1 MRRSS
6 KWSTFVG
13 LSLIATLFL
22 LVGSYA
28 QHTCAQVKG
37 INTQASNSIASFD
50 LRTKLGSRLI
60 REVNPELAW
69 FNLTDWMYLLN
80 RSEPQSPEGVLAHVI
95 ASIFTRDTGALASK
109 IGNSSIQYG
118 LDRWLT
124 NNGKQN
130 KKKLASLDTSSPWP
144 NTLTVTKAQSS
155 ANGTRR
161 TYWLKGT
168 ARTSEPGVFY
178 PIEFSIQ
185 LVKNSQGR
193 WLANDFEVISQQWER
208 R

>member
-1 MRRSS
+1 MRRST

-28 QHTCAQVKG
+28 QHSCAQVKG
-37 INTQASNSIASFD
+37 IKTQVSNPIASSD

-60 REVNPELAW
+60 SEASPELAW

-80 RSEPQSPEGVLAHVI
+80 RSEAQSPEGVLAHVV
-95 ASIFTRDTGALASK
+95 ASIFTRDTGALASQM
-109 IGNSSIQYG
+109 GNSSIQYG

-124 NNGKQN
+124 KNGKQN

-144 NTLTVTKAQSS
+144 NTLTVARAQSS
-155 ANGTRR
+155 ANETRR

-185 LVKNSQGR
+185 LVKDSQGR
-193 WLANDFEVISQQWER
+193 WLANDFVVVPQQWER